1 MLRAAG
7 VKKLLFPVCS
17 HKSVYN
23 GCRLSGIVPVTLE
36 NRYIGSVPQQP
47 TAEEIEEALVKNG
60 CDGVLLTSPDYY
72 GNIADY
78 RGIQAVCLGHGVPLL
93 CDGAHGA
100 HLHGTERYAGK
111 YCDLWVDGVHKN
123 LPAFTQG
130 AVLSAKQPYVERVK
144 EALDIFRTTSPNYM
158 IMASVEYAV
167 KYPRNREIERLAEEL
182 KEKIG
187 AYPNDDW
194 SKIVL
199 TYGENARRVSEYLEG
214 RGIYPEFCDGENVM
228 FYLSPAT
235 KRRELHRLQKVL
247 EELRPLQ
254 RKAGGMPE
262 VKTGERRET
271 RAWVALTE
279 SEGRTC
285 AQNAGL
291 FPPCIPL
298 LREGQIVTRK
308 EIEKLQNGK
317 NTYGLNEGKVLVYGE
332 R

>member
-1 MLRAAG
+1 MD
-7 VKKLLFPVCS
+7 
-17 HKSVYN
+17 
-23 GCRLSGIVPVTLE
+23 
-36 NRYIGSVPQQP
+36 NRYIGSIPQQP
-47 TAEEIEEALVKNG
+47 TAAEIEECLVANG
-60 CDGVLLTSPDYY
+60 CDGVLITSPDYY
-72 GNIADY
+72 GNIADHQA
-78 RGIQAVCLGHGVPLL
+78 IKAVCLGHGVPLL

-100 HLHGTERYAGK
+100 HLHGTEKYAGK

-130 AVLSAKQPYVERVK
+130 AILSVKQPYIERAK

-167 KYPRNREIERLAEEL
+167 KYPRNEGIEELAEGL
-182 KEKIG
+182 KEEFDCYK
-187 AYPNDDW
+187 NDDW
-194 SKIVL
+194 SKIVI
-199 TYGENARRVSEYLEG
+199 TYGEDAWRVNGYLEEK
-214 RGIYPEFCDGENVM
+214 GIYPEFCDGENIM

-235 KRRELHRLQKVL
+235 KESQLKRLQKVL
-247 EELRPLQ
+247 NELRPLQ
-254 RKAGGMPE
+254 KERGGMLE
-262 VKTGERRET
+262 KKTGKRSET

-291 FPPCIPL
+291 FPPCIPVL
-298 LREGQIVTRK
+298 KEGQTITKK

-317 NTYGLNEGKVLVYGE
+317 NSYGLNEGKVLVYGE